1 MRRRVCRVL
10 ANGPGRWE
18 VPLFLHVWFYFQA
31 HLCAREVLLPPFC
44 KASASSGARIP
55 FTEFLDVEG
64 TVVLRRIL
72 PPAMARSR
80 CPRVTL
86 WLLCAVPI
94 LALRPAVRMTRRTAL
109 QTAGMAT
116 LAASGAPLAQAT
128 ELDGGMLYVK
138 ADQVSKVTT
147 SFQPTFITYLSRFLL
162 NYDQSSADWWRGQ
175 LRGVPLSLEREQLRS
190 IRERQFGQFSA
201 SVEVGLQKYQG
212 RKGVRSLFSFLNFRY
227 GQTRQAKLL

>member
-1 MRRRVCRVL
+1 M
-10 ANGPGRWE
+10 
-18 VPLFLHVWFYFQA
+18 
-31 HLCAREVLLPPFC
+31 
-44 KASASSGARIP
+44 
-55 FTEFLDVEG
+55 
-64 TVVLRRIL
+64 

-80 CPRVTL
+80 CRRVPL

-227 GQTRQAKLL
+227 GETRQAKLL

>member
-1 MRRRVCRVL
+1 M
-10 ANGPGRWE
+10 
-18 VPLFLHVWFYFQA
+18 
-31 HLCAREVLLPPFC
+31 
-44 KASASSGARIP
+44 
-55 FTEFLDVEG
+55 
-64 TVVLRRIL
+64 
-72 PPAMARSR
+72 
-80 CPRVTL
+80 

-116 LAASGAPLAQAT
+116 LAASGAPLAARGAPFGVPLAQAT

-227 GQTRQAKLL
+227 GQTRQAKLLEP

>member
-1 MRRRVCRVL
+1 M
-10 ANGPGRWE
+10 
-18 VPLFLHVWFYFQA
+18 
-31 HLCAREVLLPPFC
+31 
-44 KASASSGARIP
+44 
-55 FTEFLDVEG
+55 
-64 TVVLRRIL
+64 
-72 PPAMARSR
+72 
-80 CPRVTL
+80 

-94 LALRPAVRMTRRTAL
+94 LALRPPVRMTRRTAL

-116 LAASGAPLAQAT
+116 LAASGAPLAASGAPFGVPLAQAT

-138 ADQVSKVTT
+138 AAEVSKVTT

-227 GQTRQAKLL
+227 GQTRQAKLLEP

>member
-1 MRRRVCRVL
+1 
-10 ANGPGRWE
+10 
-18 VPLFLHVWFYFQA
+18 
-31 HLCAREVLLPPFC
+31 
-44 KASASSGARIP
+44 
-55 FTEFLDVEG
+55 
-64 TVVLRRIL
+64 
-72 PPAMARSR
+72 
-80 CPRVTL
+80 
-86 WLLCAVPI
+86 
-94 LALRPAVRMTRRTAL
+94 
-109 QTAGMAT
+109 
-116 LAASGAPLAQAT
+116 
-128 ELDGGMLYVK
+128 MLYVK